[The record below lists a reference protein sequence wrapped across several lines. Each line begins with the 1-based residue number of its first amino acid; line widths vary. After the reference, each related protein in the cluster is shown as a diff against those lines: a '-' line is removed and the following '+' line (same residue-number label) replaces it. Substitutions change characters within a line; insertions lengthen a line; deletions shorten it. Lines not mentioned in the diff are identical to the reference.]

1 MSRVEKAQDE
11 WLSELSKLQRE
22 RVPQI
27 PSGWLTVRA
36 IAKQINKSVSHTTK
50 LTKDLCD
57 SGRAERK
64 KFMILDGD
72 KIRQV
77 SHYKLKK

>member
-1 MSRVEKAQDE
+1 MKRVAALQDE
-11 WLSELSKLQRE
+11 WLAELSKLQHE

-27 PSGWLTVRA
+27 PNGWLTVRA

-57 SGRAERK
+57 AGKAERK
-64 KFMILDGD
+64 KFMVLDGD